1 VDDARAETGG
11 QNRTPRSEIRPAVS
25 GNRKKEPVLL
35 LDLSTSM
42 NWGAADEYGPEWP
55 DAGSRRSIVIEAL
68 YGLVRVLEREDSEAA
83 AEQAGGSDELGGLMT
98 HGFANR
104 HIEIGDLNSSN
115 IERRLNEIKWGGK
128 TYIMPAWKAA
138 LADYDEEFGDRDP
151 DEQPVMLT
159 LVITDGEADDWKEFE
174 PVLER
179 ATAKRVFVVA
189 VVGHGRK
196 HDATLAA
203 YQEAARSCPPACCS
217 AGTGRAGRRWGRG
230 RRRRCGTR
238 GRGAGRP
245 GGCCRRRARRCR
257 CRGTGGRRAPTG
269 GAPRRPGTGGRARI
283 RRGTM
288 VTRRPAGSRGGMRL
302 VAQCVDDLHDR
313 AADQRRDFELP
324 AAAVREADRQVS
336 A

>member
-1 VDDARAETGG
+1 MNDARAETGG

-25 GNRKKEPVLL
+25 AHRKKEPVLL

-55 DAGSRRSIVIEAL
+55 DPGSRRAIVIEAL

-104 HIEIGDLNSSN
+104 HVEIGDLNSSN
-115 IERRLNEIKWGGK
+115 IERRLNQIKWGGK

-159 LVITDGEADDWKEFE
+159 LVITDGEADDWQEFE

-196 HDATLAA
+196 HDATVAA
-203 YQEAARSCPPACCS
+203 YQGAARKNLARDKYGKKHVEVVSFDAVTDPAEI
-217 AGTGRAGRRWGRG
+217 ALDLT
-230 RRRRCGTR
+230 T
-238 GRGAGRP
+238 
-245 GGCCRRRARRCR
+245 
-257 CRGTGGRRAPTG
+257 
-269 GAPRRPGTGGRARI
+269 
-283 RRGTM
+283 
-288 VTRRPAGSRGGMRL
+288 L
-302 VAQCVDDLHDR
+302 V
-313 AADQRRDFELP
+313 
-324 AAAVREADRQVS
+324 S
-336 A
+336 